1 MSTSRVALVSGAAGG
16 IGSAVVAGLV
26 EDGFHVVAVDACA
39 QMPGAASQ
47 PASRDA
53 LLELWL
59 RGRGKVETAVADV
72 RDPAA
77 LGRVVAAVE
86 RTHGRLDVVVAG
98 AGALAGGHPA
108 WETPEAV
115 LDVLLDVNLKG
126 AWHLA
131 AATVPLMLRQPQP
144 RSGRFIVIASAA
156 GHRGLQHLAAYGA
169 SKHAVVGLV
178 RGLAADLRG
187 TGITATAVSP
197 GSTRT
202 PMLAATAAMYGL
214 DATAPLAE
222 RHLVD
227 RLLEPSEI
235 ADTVRWLSSPRS
247 GAVTGSVVHADG
259 GFTA

>member
-1 MSTSRVALVSGAAGG
+1 MTISRVALVSGAAGG

-26 EDGFHVVAVDACA
+26 EDGFRVVAVDACA

-47 PASRDA
+47 PGDRDA
-53 LLELWL
+53 LLELWM
-59 RGRGKVETAVADV
+59 RGGGNVETVIADV

-77 LGRVVAAVE
+77 LARVVAAIEQV
-86 RTHGRLDVVVAG
+86 HGRLDVVVAA
-98 AGALAGGHPA
+98 AGAIAGGHPL
-108 WETPEAV
+108 WETPDEV

-131 AATVPLMLRQPQP
+131 AATLPLMLRQPSP

-156 GHRGLQHLAAYGA
+156 GHRGLRHLAAYVA

-202 PMLAATAAMYGL
+202 PMLEATATLYGL
-214 DATAPLAE
+214 DASEPLAE